1 MALEDHDAV
10 FIYRNPSTLA
20 FTGVHSRENGG
31 RHGNAGCDRSQ
42 LSQTFRQVLQRIWPT
57 SAVLGYAVYDCVC
70 TTVVAVYFSACC
82 IFSIGLSFPFVFSL
96 DVVRLGHKPKFVFS
110 PDVIPCG

>member
-1 MALEDHDAV
+1 MATQDA
-10 FIYRNPSTLA
+10 
-20 FTGVHSRENGG
+20 TGASSHRPFG
-31 RHGNAGCDRSQ
+31 RFFSGSG
-42 LSQTFRQVLQRIWPT
+42 LLPLFW
-57 SAVLGYAVYDCVC
+57 GYAVYDCVC